1 MSGHVSGAIMNIF
14 TAIKKWFTGLDKNND
29 GVVNAAD
36 AVTTIKNI
44 ADVNNDGVVNFADV
58 KAAVVVVK
66 GAIINVAD
74 LDNNGI
80 IDLADVKVAAAVV
93 KEKIKKTK
101 SELNK
106 MTKSGIQS
114 YGIKIGVE
122 IDRSLTKRQM
132 IELLFQKQK

>member
-1 MSGHVSGAIMNIF
+1 MSGHVSGAILNIF
-14 TAIKKWFTGLDKNND
+14 ATIKKWFTGLDKNND

-36 AVTTIKNI
+36 AVATIKNV

-58 KAAVVVVK
+58 KAAAVVVK

-74 LDNNGI
+74 VNNDGVVNV
-80 IDLADVKVAAAVV
+80 ADATVVAAVV
-93 KEKIKKTK
+93 KEKVKKTK

-106 MTKSGIQS
+106 MTKSGIQA
-114 YGIKIGVE
+114 YGMKIGVE
-122 IDRSLTKRQM
+122 INRSLTKRQM

>member
-36 AVTTIKNI
+36 AVTTIKNV
-44 ADVNNDGVVNFADV
+44 ADVNNDGVVDFADV
-58 KAAVVVVK
+58 KAAAAVVK
-66 GAIINVAD
+66 AAVVSVAD
-74 LDNNGI
+74 VNKDGVVNA
-80 IDLADVKVAAAVV
+80 ADAKVVAAVV

-101 SELNK
+101 SQLNK

-114 YGIKIGVE
+114 YGLRVGVE
-122 IDRSLTKRQM
+122 VDRSLTKRQM
-132 IELLFQKQK
+132 IELLLQK